1 MADVLQIEWPAVHD
15 ACCVA
20 WLIDRDVF
28 TVEKADVRVETVG
41 RWTKGQTV
49 ANFERYGG
57 MRHFGGTATE
67 QVDFR
72 HNVAMKLDW
81 DKFADLI
88 VDSVER
94 LTTARA

>member
-1 MADVLQIEWPAVHD
+1 
-15 ACCVA
+15 
-20 WLIDRDVF
+20 
-28 TVEKADVRVETVG
+28 
-41 RWTKGQTV
+41 
-49 ANFERYGG
+49 

-67 QVDFR
+67 QVEFR

-94 LTTARA
+94 LTSLRT